1 MARADRPRTIEFG
14 SLRKWGNRVVN
25 NAESKRSE
33 QQGFSE
39 RLLIALARA
48 GHEYPSSSHIAREY
62 NIRYPAYAVTV
73 HAVRKWL
80 KGESIPTQDRLVLLA
95 TWLHVRPDWL
105 RYNTDA
111 DNLDADVDATTRV
124 ERISMLRDLALL
136 REDQKELVAGLVNI
150 LILQEKSRP
159 R

>member
-1 MARADRPRTIEFG
+1 MARENRPRPIEFCIV
-14 SLRKWGNRVVN
+14 RKWGHRVIKD
-25 NAESKRSE
+25 AESKRSE

-39 RLLIALARA
+39 RLLIAFARA

-95 TWLHVRPDWL
+95 TWLLVRPDWL

-111 DNLDADVDATTRV
+111 DNLDTDIDAAIRV
-124 ERISMLRDLALL
+124 ERVSMLRDLSLL
-136 REDQKELVAGLVNI
+136 REEQKEVVAGLVNI
-150 LILQEKSRP
+150 LRLQEQSGLR
-159 R
+159 